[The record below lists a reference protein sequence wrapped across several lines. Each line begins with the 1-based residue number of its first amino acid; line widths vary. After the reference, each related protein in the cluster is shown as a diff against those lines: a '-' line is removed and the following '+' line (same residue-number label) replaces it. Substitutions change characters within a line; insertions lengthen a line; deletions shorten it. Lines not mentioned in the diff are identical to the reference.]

1 MALFLGGIAFLVL
14 GYFLYGKLVERI
26 FGPDDRETPAVKS
39 PDGVDFVVLPR
50 WKNMLIQL
58 LNIAGIGPVIGV
70 ILGIKFGI
78 IALVII
84 PVGCV
89 LMGAVHDM
97 AAGMMSIRDNGAN
110 LPKIVQTNL
119 GKTYNV
125 VFGRVFTLWHYLGN
139 GA

>member
-1 MALFLGGIAFLVL
+1 
-14 GYFLYGKLVERI
+14 
-26 FGPDDRETPAVKS
+26 
-39 PDGVDFVVLPR
+39 
-50 WKNMLIQL
+50 MLIQL

-97 AAGMMSIRDNGAN
+97 AAGMMSIRLSRSWFPIQIFNKSSKVYIKSIKQI
-110 LPKIVQTNL
+110 KIL
-119 GKTYNV
+119 
-125 VFGRVFTLWHYLGN
+125 TL
-139 GA
+139 